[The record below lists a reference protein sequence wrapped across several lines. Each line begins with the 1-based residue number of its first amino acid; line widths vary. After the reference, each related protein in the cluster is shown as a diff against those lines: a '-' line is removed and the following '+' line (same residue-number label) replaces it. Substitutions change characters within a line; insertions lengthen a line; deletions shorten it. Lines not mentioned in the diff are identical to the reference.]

1 MPTRVATSRSQVL
14 GGALELLRR
23 KGPDALTARTLARTL
38 DCSTQPIYSAFSG
51 MKDLE
56 RALLREV
63 RRYYREY
70 LARDHGGA
78 TPFENIGLGYLRFA
92 REESRLFNWLL
103 ESGRVKVDFESQ
115 THSPEVQLGLD
126 RMAEDPS
133 LAGLRPEQIERLQR
147 NLWIYTHGLAVL
159 LSSGIL
165 RADEETARGY
175 MNEMAEIAITM
186 EHTCKGQPR

>member
-1 MPTRVATSRSQVL
+1 MPKSPVVGREQVL
-14 GGALELLRR
+14 EGALDLLRKR
-23 KGPDALTARTLARTL
+23 GPAALTARSLAEKL
-38 DCSTQPIYSAFSG
+38 ECSTQPIYSAFGS

-56 RALLREV
+56 RALLRDV
-63 RRYYREY
+63 RRYYREF
-70 LARDHGGA
+70 LARDHGGSA
-78 TPFENIGLGYLRFA
+78 PFENVGLGYLRFA
-92 REESRLFNWLL
+92 REEPRLFNWML
-103 ESGRVKVDFESQ
+103 ESGRLKVDFDAR

-165 RADEETARGY
+165 RADEKTARRY
-175 MNEMAEIAITM
+175 MNEMAEISIAM
-186 EHTCKGQPR
+186 EHLRKEKR

>member
-1 MPTRVATSRSQVL
+1 MPTQPVSSRDHIL
-14 GGALELLRR
+14 HGALVLLRTR
-23 KGPDALTARTLARTL
+23 GPDALTARMLAQQL
-38 DCSTQPIYSAFSG
+38 ECSTQPIYSAFGG

-63 RRYYREY
+63 RRYYREF
-70 LARDHGGA
+70 LARDHGGF

-92 REESRLFNWLL
+92 REEPRLFNWLL
-103 ESGRVKVDFESQ
+103 GSGRLKVDFAAQ

-133 LAGLRPEQIERLQR
+133 LAGLSPAQIERLQR

-159 LSSGIL
+159 LSSGML
-165 RADEETARGY
+165 RADEPTARGY
-175 MNEMAEIAITM
+175 MNEMAEIAISM
-186 EHTCKGQPR
+186 EYLRKGKR

>member
-1 MPTRVATSRSQVL
+1 MPMRAVSSRDQVL
-14 GGALELLRR
+14 RGAFDLLRKR
-23 KGPDALTARTLARTL
+23 GPDALTARTLAKKL
-38 DCSTQPIYSAFSG
+38 ACSTQPIYSAFGG

-56 RALLREV
+56 RALLREG

-92 REESRLFNWLL
+92 RDEPRLFNWLL
-103 ESGRVKVDFESQ
+103 ESGRIRVDFDAQ
-115 THSPEVQLGLD
+115 THSPEVQFGLD

-133 LAGLRPEQIERLQR
+133 LEGLRPVQIERLQR

-165 RADEETARGY
+165 RTDEETARGY
-175 MNEMAEIAITM
+175 MNEMAEIAISM
-186 EHTCKGQPR
+186 EHLRKGVR

>member
-1 MPTRVATSRSQVL
+1 MSSRDQVL
-14 GGALELLRR
+14 QGALELLRKR
-23 KGPDALTARTLARTL
+23 GPEALTARMLAQEL
-38 DCSTQPIYSAFSG
+38 ECSTQPIYSAFGG

-63 RRYYREY
+63 RRYYREF

-78 TPFENIGLGYLRFA
+78 TPFEDIGLGYLRFA
-92 REESRLFNWLL
+92 REEPRLFNWLL
-103 ESGRVKVDFESQ
+103 ESGRIKVDFHARA
-115 THSPEVQLGLD
+115 HSPEVQLGLD

-133 LAGLRPEQIERLQR
+133 LAGLRPEQVERLQR

-159 LSSGIL
+159 LSSGLL

-175 MNEMAEIAITM
+175 MNEMAEIAIST
-186 EHTCKGQPR
+186 EQKRK

>member
-1 MPTRVATSRSQVL
+1 MPTQAVWSRDQVL
-14 GGALELLRR
+14 RGALDLLRKR
-23 KGPDALTARTLARTL
+23 GPGALTARTLAQKL
-38 DCSTQPIYSAFSG
+38 ACSTQPIYSAFSG

-103 ESGRVKVDFESQ
+103 ESGRLKVDFDAQ

-126 RMAEDPS
+126 RMAQDPS
-133 LAGLRPEQIERLQR
+133 LAGLHPEQIERLQR

-175 MNEMAEIAITM
+175 MNEMAEIAISM
-186 EHTCKGQPR
+186 EHLRKGKR

>member
-1 MPTRVATSRSQVL
+1 MPTQAVSGRDHIL
-14 GGALELLRR
+14 HGALVLLRTR
-23 KGPDALTARTLARTL
+23 GPDALTARMLAQQL
-38 DCSTQPIYSAFSG
+38 ECSTQPIYSAFGG

-56 RALLREV
+56 RTLLREV
-63 RRYYREY
+63 RRYYREF
-70 LARDHGGA
+70 LAREHGGS

-92 REESRLFNWLL
+92 REEPRLFNWLL
-103 ESGRVKVDFESQ
+103 GSGRLKVDFDAQ

-133 LAGLRPEQIERLQR
+133 LAGLSPEQIERLQR

-165 RADEETARGY
+165 RADEPTARGY
-175 MNEMAEIAITM
+175 MNEMAETAISM
-186 EHTCKGQPR
+186 EHLRKGKR

>member
-1 MPTRVATSRSQVL
+1 MDRERVIRA
-14 GGALELLRR
+14 ALELLRK
-23 KGPDALTARTLARTL
+23 KGADAIRARTIAQKLAS
-38 DCSTQPIYSAFSG
+38 STQPIYSAFSG

-103 ESGRVKVDFESQ
+103 ESGRLKVDFDAQ

-126 RMAEDPS
+126 RMAQDPS
-133 LAGLRPEQIERLQR
+133 LAGLHPEQIERLQR

-159 LSSGIL
+159 LSSRML
-165 RADEETARGY
+165 RIDEAGARGY
-175 MNEMAEIAITM
+175 MNEMAEIAISM
-186 EHTCKGQPR
+186 EHLRKGKR

>member
-1 MPTRVATSRSQVL
+1 MRAVSSRDQVL
-14 GGALELLRR
+14 RGALDLLRKR
-23 KGPDALTARTLARTL
+23 GPDALTARTLAHKL
-38 DCSTQPIYSAFSG
+38 ECSTQPIYSAFSG

-70 LARDHGGA
+70 LARDHGGS

-92 REESRLFNWLL
+92 REEARLFNWLL
-103 ESGRVKVDFESQ
+103 GSGRLKVDFDAQ
-115 THSPEVQLGLD
+115 THSPEVRLGLD

-133 LAGLRPEQIERLQR
+133 LVGLAAEQIERLQR

-159 LSSGIL
+159 LSSGML

-175 MNEMAEIAITM
+175 MNEMAEIAISA
-186 EHTCKGQPR
+186 ERLRGKKQ